1 MHTLHAFIDKLAAAL
16 GARWLQFFVLPALVL
31 AWFFHTDYAGGADTV
46 ARLQVWGYGLLI
58 TVFAY
63 GVGKSLIDRVIDS
76 KQLYAAVLAGNIGA
90 AVVLLGIMLL
100 RALVLVGLLMFF
112 AVSIRG

>member
-1 MHTLHAFIDKLAAAL
+1 MHIIHSFIDRVSAAF

-31 AWFFHTDYAGGADTV
+31 AWFLATDYAGGADTL

-63 GVGKSLIDRVIDS
+63 GVGKSLLDRVVDS
-76 KQLYAAVLAGNIGA
+76 KQLYAAVLAGNTGA
-90 AVVLLGIMLL
+90 ALVLLGVMLL
-100 RALVLVGLLMFF
+100 RALVLIGLLMFF
-112 AVSIRG
+112 AVSIK